1 MKPNTK
7 WSDLPNAHHI
17 DWVLASLKDNPDL
30 WTAASNTARAA
41 ARGTVWYA
49 TWTSARGTAWYATW
63 TSARDAAYNA
73 ARDAAEWSRP
83 RRNEW
88 ASVEAATREAARG
101 AAWDSAWYA
110 ARDAILALVAYD
122 DCDQYLSMS
131 YEELTIWA
139 VLSEH
144 PAAILLLPMIYVREK
159 IQESELVS

>member
-30 WTAASNTARAA
+30 WTAASNIIFTARAA

-49 TWTSARGTAWYATW
+49 TWTSARGTAWA
-63 TSARDAAYNA
+63 AAYNA
-73 ARDAAEWSRP
+73 ARTAAYNAAWAAAEWSRP

-88 ASVEAATREAARG
+88 ASAEAAARG
-101 AAWDSAWYA
+101 TAWDSAWYA